1 MDHYTIITLIIIPLL
16 DKPVKW
22 LFTCSLLCV
31 CVFFFPFFFFLYYF
45 LPALLLAWATWNV
58 EVSFPCILAVQGGP
72 GLLSD
77 RCQPLLGPSLGWF
90 SACGWG
96 RGGKLLCCP
105 ITTFLASDW
114 NIVITR

>member
-1 MDHYTIITLIIIPLL
+1 MTFYLL
-16 DKPVKW
+16 FIV
-22 LFTCSLLCV
+22 CV
-31 CVFFFPFFFFLYYF
+31 CFFFPFFFFLYYF